1 MKKIFLFMAMALSS
15 VTLFSQIVLTRG
27 GRVLYDIAL
36 EDADSITFVTNEQG
50 ELLETLSPME
60 QQEKLNSVATDF
72 VNMFKPKEQRNLIEL
87 LTYLADKYEDYDFG
101 PIYEH
106 YEKNLPFLRQLA
118 RGVRKVVDENLTH
131 NLAMEVYDFPRFT
144 GIFEA
149 NDEKRTWEYLGE
161 SDDIELRFK
170 NRNGD
175 LCEAVLSASGE
186 EIEMEIET
194 PTDSVVSQKWVEYPG
209 YEDLQLV
216 YVPAR
221 MNDDYTVFVVFY
233 DENGI
238 WYSSQYYGPYEE
250 IPAHYEYQWFL
261 TNGYYEYE
269 YYMQLN
275 KVLLPSNIKFSLKEA
290 DKEHVAL
297 TMNFDIDQ
305 KKYAKYDMDLRVANF
320 SVINNVSIS
329 TSEAHAI
336 VVAKVSDKPLL
347 SVKVS
352 LPSFVLIGKS
362 DEETVRKWFEDNKEK
377 GELIEQFRTE
387 FVFAE
392 VDVINQLQLKA
403 SSPDLL
409 GYFRGVNKLDSYYM
423 EKEGETD
430 LLSYTYTY
438 DYNQAKADWWNKKLQ
453 VGLFYNTPVQQ
464 AELQVDLDFEERA
477 VYVYDN
483 GVEDEI
489 YIKLYESNYVVYFP
503 YNGTVYSL
511 DDYFSMSAFESLFC
525 VTGDLLRN
533 YLKLLG
539 WSMMDL
545 SDIISQSQPSEE
557 GVILK

>member
-60 QQEKLNSVATDF
+60 QQAKLNSVATDF
-72 VNMFKPKEQRNLIEL
+72 LNMFKPKEQRDLIEL

-297 TMNFDIDQ
+297 TMNFDIEQ
-305 KKYAKYDMDLRVANF
+305 KKYAKCDMDLRVANF
-320 SVINNVSIS
+320 SVINNVSVS
-329 TSEAHAI
+329 SSDAHAI

-409 GYFRGVNKLDSYYM
+409 GYYRGVNKLDSYYM

-483 GVEDEI
+483 GIEDEI

-545 SDIISQSQPSEE
+545 SDIMSQFQPAE
-557 GVILK
+557 